1 MNFEVSEIL
10 VNNVPIKGVKILGN
24 KLENGQRNATHTI
37 ILLDVSG
44 SMEEDKKL
52 TNVKKSLN
60 FLIKFLQPNDRLTL
74 ITFNSMSQIQI
85 QNMNVT
91 PEYLATFQYTI
102 DSILAYGGT
111 NLSSGLLNVKSVLE
125 RCACTLENQNISK
138 TGLII
143 LTDGHANEGLSRSED
158 ILRIIESVKV
168 SLPSLTITT
177 IGYNEDHNA
186 ELLKSIAVNGGG
198 SYNIVNTNDQVATV
212 FGEILGGLM
221 TTVIQNCYVQFDSSW
236 KNLNMYTST
245 ENNGQT
251 ILNIGDINAESETI
265 LLFSN
270 TNNSNLTVKVTGV
283 KTKDFTT
290 ITQELNFNQISENK
304 QPYHMT
310 YIRIIVSNILQN
322 LRTLTKEYIIETLKQ
337 IKEYL
342 EQPQNV
348 LNPLTSYLKEEI
360 NSIENQL
367 ETPSS
372 INTTQ
377 NLQQSV
383 CMAFGRGTSCSRNTQ
398 HVYQTPPR
406 MRPTAR
412 RAIRFEDIDI
422 ENSLS
427 SAMNNMIVHNSHL
440 ATPFANSAQREVSQ
454 YAVNY
459 TQATDIMDTSDP
471 DVES

>member
-24 KLENGQRNATHTI
+24 KLEQGQRNATHTI
-37 ILLDVSG
+37 ILLDISG

-85 QNMNVT
+85 QNINVT
-91 PEYLATFQYTI
+91 PEYLSTFQHVIDTI
-102 DSILAYGGT
+102 QAYGGT

-125 RCACTLENQNISK
+125 RCNSTSENSNTTK

-143 LTDGHANEGLSRSED
+143 LTDGHANEGLTASND
-158 ILRIIESVKV
+158 ILRIVESIKTT
-168 SLPSLTITT
+168 LPSLTITT

-221 TTVIQNCYVQFDSSW
+221 TTVVQNCYVKYDSSW
-236 KNLNMYTST
+236 KNLNMYTRS

-265 LLFSN
+265 LLFTT
-270 TNNSNLTVKVTGV
+270 TNNCNLTVKVTGV
-283 KTKDFTT
+283 TTKNFTT

-310 YIRIIVSNILQN
+310 YIRLVIANILQN
-322 LRTLTKEYIIETLKQ
+322 LKTLSKEYIKETLNPM
-337 IKEYL
+337 KEYL
-342 EQPQNV
+342 EEPMNIV
-348 LNPLTSYLKEEI
+348 HPLTSYLKQEI
-360 NSIENQL
+360 YSIENQL
-367 ETPSS
+367 ETPSCV
-372 INTTQ
+372 NTTQ
-377 NLQQSV
+377 NLQQSI
-383 CMAFGRGTSCSRNTQ
+383 CMAFGRGTSCARNVQ
-398 HVYQTPPR
+398 PVFHTPPR
-406 MRPTAR
+406 TPATAR
-412 RAIRFEDIDI
+412 RAIRFENVDVD
-422 ENSLS
+422 NMLNNV
-427 SAMNNMIVHNSHL
+427 MNNMNVSQL

-459 TQATDIMDTSDP
+459 TQATDITESSDP
-471 DVES
+471 DVEC

>member
-24 KLENGQRNATHTI
+24 KLEQGQRNATHTI

-44 SMEEDKKL
+44 SMEYNDKL
-52 TNVKKSLN
+52 NNVKKSLN

-91 PEYLATFQYTI
+91 PEYIATFQHLINTI
-102 DSILAYGGT
+102 RAEGGT

-125 RCACTLENQNISK
+125 RCASDNIDISK

-143 LTDGHANEGLSRSED
+143 LTDGHMNEGLKRSDD

-168 SLPSLTITT
+168 YLPSLTITT

-198 SYNIVNTNDQVATV
+198 SYNIVNNSDQVATV

-221 TTVIQNCYVQFDSSW
+221 TTVVQNCYVKFDSTW
-236 KNLNMYTST
+236 KSLNMYTST
-245 ENNGQT
+245 ESNGKT
-251 ILNIGDINAESETI
+251 ILNVGDINAESETI
-265 LLFSN
+265 ILFTTSN
-270 TNNSNLTVKVTGV
+270 TNNIEVGGVT
-283 KTKDFTT
+283 TKDFTT
-290 ITQELNFNQISENK
+290 ITQELNFNQISDNK
-304 QPYHMT
+304 QSYHMI
-310 YIRIIVSNILQN
+310 YIRLVVANILQN
-322 LRTLTKEYIIETLKQ
+322 LKTLTKEYVRDTLKPM
-337 IKEYL
+337 KEYL
-342 EQPQNV
+342 NEP
-348 LNPLTSYLKEEI
+348 LNILHPLTPYLKQEI
-360 NSIENQL
+360 TSIESQL
-367 ETPSS
+367 ETPSC

-377 NLQQSV
+377 NLQQSI
-383 CMAFGRGTSCSRNTQ
+383 CMAFGRGTSCARNIQ
-398 HVYQTPPR
+398 PVYQTP
-406 MRPTAR
+406 AR
-412 RAIRFEDIDI
+412 AFRFEDMNIDD
-422 ENSLS
+422 NLS
-427 SAMNNMIVHNSHL
+427 NAMNNMNVSLL

-471 DVES
+471 DIEC

>member
-24 KLENGQRNATHTI
+24 KLEQGQRNATHTI

-85 QNMNVT
+85 QNINVT
-91 PEYLATFQYTI
+91 PEYLSTFQHVIDTI
-102 DSILAYGGT
+102 QAYGGT

-125 RCACTLENQNISK
+125 RCNASSENSNISK
-138 TGLII
+138 TGLVI
-143 LTDGHANEGLSRSED
+143 LTDGHANEGLTSSND
-158 ILRIIESVKV
+158 ILRIVESIKTT
-168 SLPSLTITT
+168 LPSLTITT

-221 TTVIQNCYVQFDSSW
+221 TTVVQNCYVKYDSSW
-236 KNLNMYTST
+236 KNLNMYTRS

-265 LLFSN
+265 ILFTN
-270 TNNSNLTVKVTGV
+270 TNNCNLTVKVTGV
-283 KTKDFTT
+283 TTKDFTT

-310 YIRIIVSNILQN
+310 YIRLVIANILQN
-322 LRTLTKEYIIETLKQ
+322 LKTLSKEYIKETLNPM
-337 IKEYL
+337 KEYL
-342 EQPQNV
+342 EQPMNI
-348 LNPLTSYLKEEI
+348 LHPLTSYLKQEI
-360 NSIENQL
+360 SSIENQL
-367 ETPSS
+367 ETPSCV
-372 INTTQ
+372 NTTQ
-377 NLQQSV
+377 NLQQSI
-383 CMAFGRGTSCSRNTQ
+383 CMAFGRGTSCARNVQ
-398 HVYQTPPR
+398 PVFRTPPR
-406 MRPTAR
+406 TPATAR
-412 RAIRFEDIDI
+412 RAIRFENVDVD
-422 ENSLS
+422 NMLNN
-427 SAMNNMIVHNSHL
+427 AMNNMNVSLL

-459 TQATDIMDTSDP
+459 TQATDITESSDP
-471 DVES
+471 DVEC